1 MKSTRQ
7 FLALLLV
14 LVIIS
19 CDKDYNT
26 IGEGLVNEV
35 HFNQILDSDSE
46 ITTEQYFFG
55 SNNLTDNPV
64 QTNNL
69 SNNLL
74 GFYKHPVYGGS
85 TASAVTQ
92 VGLSEYGKDFG
103 LNPMIKKVV
112 LSIPYFSNLIDT
124 DANTGISTYEL
135 DSIYGSSPINL
146 KMYRSSYFLNDFDI
160 NGETRKYYS
169 DEDNVSLPRIDDEL
183 LYENESFF
191 PSDQETTG
199 ELVEGEVEG
208 ELELERFEPRLRVEL
223 DSNDFEWLL
232 VSANETSISSS
243 SNFKDFYRG
252 LYLKAEAIGQEGV
265 LLALD
270 LSSAEIQIFYGDINS
285 DINTVSLEESIK
297 ILFSGKKVNMF
308 EGNEFNAPTGVQENI
323 YLNGGQ
329 GAMAIVN
336 LFDGLDDDGNGVS
349 DKLDDLRNSEVLINE
364 ASLEFYVDQTTLLG
378 EEAEPDQV
386 FLYDIENNKPL
397 LDFEFD
403 NTANKVEHLGK
414 LERDETGYGIKYKL
428 NITEHITD
436 IIRNDST
443 NVKLGLAITNN
454 VLNVSSSSLKTPIVL
469 GDGEVETILNAS
481 ILSHRGTV
489 LYNENAVEEAK
500 KLKLKIYYTEES
512 INQ

>member
-191 PSDQETTG
+191 S
-199 ELVEGEVEG
+199 
-208 ELELERFEPRLRVEL
+208 F
-223 DSNDFEWLL
+223 
-232 VSANETSISSS
+232 
-243 SNFKDFYRG
+243 
-252 LYLKAEAIGQEGV
+252 
-265 LLALD
+265 
-270 LSSAEIQIFYGDINS
+270 
-285 DINTVSLEESIK
+285 
-297 ILFSGKKVNMF
+297 
-308 EGNEFNAPTGVQENI
+308 
-323 YLNGGQ
+323 
-329 GAMAIVN
+329 
-336 LFDGLDDDGNGVS
+336 
-349 DKLDDLRNSEVLINE
+349 
-364 ASLEFYVDQTTLLG
+364 
-378 EEAEPDQV
+378 
-386 FLYDIENNKPL
+386 
-397 LDFEFD
+397 
-403 NTANKVEHLGK
+403 
-414 LERDETGYGIKYKL
+414 
-428 NITEHITD
+428 
-436 IIRNDST
+436 
-443 NVKLGLAITNN
+443 
-454 VLNVSSSSLKTPIVL
+454 
-469 GDGEVETILNAS
+469 
-481 ILSHRGTV
+481 
-489 LYNENAVEEAK
+489 
-500 KLKLKIYYTEES
+500 
-512 INQ
+512 